1 VRPGETPAG
10 ALTRKVPAETGIRV
24 RPVLLFGRRI
34 HPRTGRTVVYLAAEA
49 LNPDDDLQVLDVDD
63 LDEVEWASLE
73 QVRERMPDIY
83 EPVLEHLRAVLGGSS
98 ETIAR

>member
-1 VRPGETPAG
+1 
-10 ALTRKVPAETGIRV
+10 
-24 RPVLLFGRRI
+24 
-34 HPRTGRTVVYLAAEA
+34 VVYLAAEA